1 MSRLY
6 GFPETALQTGFGEE
20 FEDLVNTAMELRKMM
35 YGDYVSG
42 DVEVFSPPPGSKF
55 DPVKMEVDDPR
66 DKTQKAVTGL
76 IVCTT
81 TIGIVRVDKEEHSVL
96 SRAKVLTSFDD

>member
-6 GFPETALQTGFGEE
+6 GFGENTLEDECEGE
-20 FEDLVNTAMELRKMM
+20 FDELVSMTMDLRKIM

-66 DKTQKAVTGL
+66 GNTQKAVTGL
-76 IVCTT
+76 IACTT
-81 TIGIVRVDKEEHSVL
+81 TIGIARVDKDKHD
-96 SRAKVLTSFDD
+96 VLTRAQVLMKF

>member
-6 GFPETALQTGFGEE
+6 GFRETTLETECGGE
-20 FEDLVNTAMELRKMM
+20 FEGLVNTTMELRKMM

-66 DKTQKAVTGL
+66 GKTQKAVTGL
-76 IVCTT
+76 IACTT
-81 TIGIVRVDKEEHSVL
+81 TIGIVRVDKEKHDVL
-96 SRAKVLTSFDD
+96 SRAQVLMKF